1 MAEAPAFRYSTRALA
16 ADYARSLFGAS
27 VTLPIALLAQPVAWI
42 GWTLGAIGALFL
54 VYFAR
59 TVCRQL
65 TRFEVDGAG
74 IRAQGPCMAGGPR
87 MELRWD
93 RLCSLRL
100 DYYSTRMDREGGWMQ
115 LRLGDGQHTL
125 RIDSG
130 LDGFV
135 ELARIAS
142 DVAARRGLAL
152 DIATLA
158 NLQALEH

>member
-1 MAEAPAFRYSTRALA
+1 MAEARAFRYSTRALA
-16 ADYARSLFGAS
+16 ADYAQSVLGAACTLSLVF
-27 VTLPIALLAQPVAWI
+27 VAQPVAWV

-54 VYFAR
+54 VYFVR

-65 TRFEVDGAG
+65 TRVELDGAG
-74 IRAQGPCMAGGPR
+74 IRALGPCTPGLPR

-135 ELARIAS
+135 DLARVAS
-142 DVAARRGLAL
+142 SAAARRGLAL
-152 DIATLA
+152 DVATLA
-158 NLQALEH
+158 NLQALER

>member
-1 MAEAPAFRYSTRALA
+1 MRTFRYSSVALA
-16 ADYARSLFGAS
+16 GDYAGSLFGAAC
-27 VTLPIALLAQPVAWI
+27 TLAPALLADPAPVV

-65 TRFEVDGAG
+65 TRFELEGAG
-74 IRAQGPCMAGGPR
+74 IRATGPCSRGRAR
-87 MELRWD
+87 EELRWD

-115 LRLGDGQHTL
+115 LRLGDGQRTL

-130 LDGFV
+130 LDGFAD
-135 ELARIAS
+135 LARLAAAAAS
-142 DVAARRGLAL
+142 RRGLAL
-152 DIATLA
+152 DLATLT
-158 NLQALEH
+158 NLQSLGA